1 MDRSDVYNHSY
12 MPYIVKWGKT
22 VCWVLLPLIYLP
34 TIALLVVYGAKMPLD
49 ATVNG
54 IIAILSASF
63 AVYLSEPL
71 SVFPILGTPGLYL
84 ICISGNSKQIRVP
97 AALMAQDGAGVE
109 QGTPEGGI
117 MSSIGVATSMFISI
131 LVMTVMIFMG
141 KWILGALPDPVVA
154 ALPMLLP
161 ALFGALLAQQLMNH
175 PRLGAAAVALAAAV
189 RLAQTRGLFGILPVG
204 GGYAPMLI
212 CVFGTIGLAR
222 IMYKMGWLKED
233 RR

>member
-1 MDRSDVYNHSY
+1 
-12 MPYIVKWGKT
+12 
-22 VCWVLLPLIYLP
+22 
-34 TIALLVVYGAKMPLD
+34 
-49 ATVNG
+49 
-54 IIAILSASF
+54 
-63 AVYLSEPL
+63 
-71 SVFPILGTPGLYL
+71 
-84 ICISGNSKQIRVP
+84 
-97 AALMAQDGAGVE
+97 
-109 QGTPEGGI
+109 

-189 RLAQTRGLFGILPVG
+189 RLAQTRGIFGILPLG

>member
-1 MDRSDVYNHSY
+1 
-12 MPYIVKWGKT
+12 
-22 VCWVLLPLIYLP
+22 
-34 TIALLVVYGAKMPLD
+34 
-49 ATVNG
+49 
-54 IIAILSASF
+54 
-63 AVYLSEPL
+63 
-71 SVFPILGTPGLYL
+71 
-84 ICISGNSKQIRVP
+84 
-97 AALMAQDGAGVE
+97 
-109 QGTPEGGI
+109 

-141 KWILGALPDPVVA
+141 KWILSALPDPVVD

-189 RLAQTRGLFGILPVG
+189 RLAQIRGIFGILPFG

-212 CVFGTIGLAR
+212 CVFGIIGLAR

>member
-1 MDRSDVYNHSY
+1 MYKR
-12 MPYIVKWGKT
+12 
-22 VCWVLLPLIYLP
+22 
-34 TIALLVVYGAKMPLD
+34 
-49 ATVNG
+49 
-54 IIAILSASF
+54 
-63 AVYLSEPL
+63 
-71 SVFPILGTPGLYL
+71 
-84 ICISGNSKQIRVP
+84 Q
-97 AALMAQDGAGVE
+97 
-109 QGTPEGGI
+109 
-117 MSSIGVATSMFISI
+117 
-131 LVMTVMIFMG
+131 
-141 KWILGALPDPVVA
+141 LPDTVVA

-189 RLAQTRGLFGILPVG
+189 RLAQTRGIFGILPFG